1 MIGRTLSHYRIES
14 KLGEGGMG
22 TVYLAEDTSL
32 NRKVALKVLSE
43 KFASDPEHLGR
54 FEREAKAIAA
64 IDHPNIVTI
73 FSVER
78 AEGVHFFT
86 MGLVDGKTL
95 DAMIPPDGLDLDA
108 MLEVA
113 IPLIDALAAAH
124 ARGITHR
131 DLKPSNI
138 MVTDDGRVKILDFG
152 LAKLLDTGGSSEE
165 AETEA
170 ITRAGVVL
178 GTIPYMSPEQVQ
190 GITVD
195 HRSDLFSV
203 GVILFEMLSGNR
215 PFQGNTSAALIS
227 AIMRDSP
234 PDVSSL
240 KPTLPHR
247 LSGILARCLEKE
259 PARRFQ
265 RADELHDEIKKL
277 REPAARKQEA
287 DSRPSVAVMRFVN
300 MSPDPEQEYF
310 CEGIAEELINGLA
323 RVKNLRVASR
333 TSSFQFSGES
343 ANIQEIG
350 KALGVKAIL
359 EGSVRKSGNFLR
371 VAAQLIN
378 VEDGYHLWSERFDR
392 EMKDVFA
399 IQDEIAESIVNA
411 LEMTLSPKERRA
423 LQNVATRNVEAYDFY
438 LRGRRFFYQ
447 RTRRNMEFAVD
458 MFKEA
463 IELDPSYALAY
474 AGIADCYSTLF
485 IHSDPVEENRQ
496 RAEEASR
503 TALEL
508 DPDLAE
514 AHASRGLALLL
525 SEDFEKA
532 EEEFETA
539 IRFNPTLFEAYYFY
553 ARACYTQGKY
563 AKSAQLFEQASE
575 VRPEDYQAP
584 ILLRQA
590 LIGMGTPPE
599 QVIEVAV
606 RALRTVEEHLKL
618 HPDDVRALYLGA
630 GTLMDLGNREK
641 ALDWAQR
648 AVSLEPDD
656 PNTFYNVACVYSLAG
671 ELDASID
678 HLEKAV
684 GSLGANRAWLES
696 DTDFNPLR
704 EHPRFIALL
713 ERLRNQEMEQQ

>member
-1 MIGRTLSHYRIES
+1 
-14 KLGEGGMG
+14 MG
-22 TVYLAEDTSL
+22 TVYLAEDISL

-43 KFASDPEHLGR
+43 KWASDPEHLGR

-95 DAMIPPDGLDLDA
+95 DALIPPDGLDLDG
-108 MLEVA
+108 MLKIA

-124 ARGITHR
+124 SRGITHR

-152 LAKLLDTGGSSEE
+152 LAKLMDPGGASSEE

-190 GITVD
+190 GIGVD
-195 HRSDLFSV
+195 HRTDIFSV
-203 GVILFEMLSGNR
+203 GVILFEMLSGRR
-215 PFQGNTSAALIS
+215 PFQGSSSAALIS

-234 PDVSSL
+234 PDMSSL

-247 LSGILARCLEKE
+247 LSGILARCFEKE

-265 RADELHDEIKKL
+265 RADDLRDELGKL
-277 REPAARKQEA
+277 RQPAVQKQDA
-287 DSRPSVAVMRFVN
+287 DSRPSVAVMKFVN

-333 TSSFQFSGES
+333 TSSFKFSDESADIRQIGES
-343 ANIQEIG
+343 
-350 KALGVKAIL
+350 LGVKAIL

-371 VAAQLIN
+371 IAAQLIN
-378 VEDGYHLWSERFDR
+378 VEDGYHLWSERYDR
-392 EMKDVFA
+392 ELKDVFV

-447 RTRRNMEFAVD
+447 RSRRNMEFAVN
-458 MFKEA
+458 MFQEA
-463 IELDPSYALAY
+463 IKLDPAYALAY
-474 AGIADCYSTLF
+474 AGIADCYSTLY
-485 IHSDPVEENRQ
+485 IHSDPVEENREK
-496 RAEEASR
+496 AEEASR

-525 SEDFEKA
+525 SEDFEGS

-606 RALRTVEEHLKL
+606 RALRIVEQHLKL

-630 GTLMDLGNREK
+630 GTLMDLGNRDK
-641 ALDWAQR
+641 ALEWAGR
-648 AVSLEPDD
+648 AVALEPDD

-671 ELDASID
+671 ELDKAID

-696 DTDFNPLR
+696 DTDFNQLR
-704 EHPRFIALL
+704 DHPRFIALL
-713 ERLRNQEMEQQ
+713 ERLRE